1 MNQCIVSP
9 ADIQG
14 AIENDELA
22 FHYQPMVSFVTG
34 RLVGAEA
41 LLRWRRRDGT
51 LCAPE
56 QFIQVAEQS
65 GLISSITLHMFPK
78 LLADWLVV
86 EGIKPDFCFCLNVSA
101 RDFETEGLVE
111 AIRLAVR
118 NRELDPSRFGIEL
131 TESSLLQGSDRVQQG
146 ILEVVKAGVAL
157 IMDDYETGFS
167 SIDTLSQ
174 WPFDCIKIDRQIISR
189 MGESRKSSRIVNA
202 SIRMA
207 HELGLSVVAEGVESQ
222 ASYEFLLQAGCT
234 KVQGY
239 WIAPAL
245 PLAELLQFIRHD
257 QQWLAMPI
265 GLLYLAQLDHIQWR
279 RSIIS
284 AVTAMA
290 FGEGPEVNRNFVE
303 LPELDPTKCGLGQW
317 YYGEGKRF
325 SSNAAFRKLETVHR
339 RLHDVGKHLTEV
351 AEAGGS
357 REHITDIMRELTA
370 RSIEV
375 IGLLQELENG
385 AVLTTLGPRG
395 RHRAC

>member
-1 MNQCIVSP
+1 MNDSTVSP
-9 ADIQG
+9 ADIRG
-14 AIENDELA
+14 AIDNDELV

-41 LLRWRRRDGT
+41 LIRWHRSDGT
-51 LCAPE
+51 LCSPE
-56 QFIQVAEQS
+56 QFIPMAEHS
-65 GLISSITLHMFPK
+65 GLISDITLHMFPK

-86 EGIKPDFCFCLNVSA
+86 DGVKADFCLCLNVSA
-101 RDFETEGLVE
+101 RDFESDGLVE
-111 AIRLAVR
+111 AIRLAIR

-131 TESSLLQGSDRVQQG
+131 TESSLLQGNERVQEG
-146 ILEVVKAGVAL
+146 ILAVVKAGVAL
-157 IMDDYETGFS
+157 IMDDYGTGFS

-174 WPFDCIKIDRQIISR
+174 WPFDCIKIDRQIVSR

-222 ASYEFLLQAGCT
+222 AGYEFLLQAGCT

-245 PLAELLQFIRHD
+245 PLAELLQFIRRD

-290 FGEGPEVNRNFVE
+290 FGEDPDTNRSLVE
-303 LPELDPTKCGLGQW
+303 LPEMDPRKCGLGHW
-317 YYGEGKRF
+317 YYGEGQRF
-325 SSNAAFRKLETVHR
+325 SSTRAFRRLETAHR
-339 RLHDVGKHLTEV
+339 QLHETGEQLIVA
-351 AEAGGS
+351 AEASGS
-357 REHITDIMRELTA
+357 REQITDIMRELTA

-385 AVLTTLGPRG
+385 AVLMTVGPRG